1 VTGKRIM
8 YLANHRSWADFAVDS
23 VLTNGGS
30 YLARYG
36 IIFGV
41 PMSGLWGWISGKGN
55 PHQPAHPTNCSP
67 RLGLLLQPKEGH

>member
-1 VTGKRIM
+1 MTGKRIM

-41 PMSGLWGWISGKGN
+41 PMSGLWGWISGKGK
-55 PHQPAHPTNCSP
+55 PPPTRP
-67 RLGLLLQPKEGH
+67 PD